1 MAPKTSQAK
10 EHARLQL
17 RDEHGHFIKS
27 AKVNIR
33 TSAVT
38 PFDPAGPVG
47 TGGRERSRI
56 DEFEKPLLQVSITNP
71 FRKILYWL
79 DQIRRHQT
87 TTFAIKL
94 SIPLIALPVVIAGV
108 FSLGRIYGI
117 NFQKSQASPLPS
129 PTTRYQIPDT
139 FLSRAGTLKIAVGDT
154 TRYLLSLKNGEL
166 VVLEIPPTINLSK
179 YQNKQVL
186 VTGTY
191 NKTANILKVSDIAE
205 IEIFNTTAV
214 ASSSAN

>member
-1 MAPKTSQAK
+1 MSQTPQAASKVAK
-10 EHARLQL
+10 KLL

-27 AKVNIR
+27 GDIKAKV
-33 TSAVT
+33 SVST
-38 PFDPAGPVG
+38 PNDVKLNP
-47 TGGRERSRI
+47 
-56 DEFEKPLLQVSITNP
+56 EFEKPLVQVSITNP
-71 FRKILYWL
+71 FKKILYWL

-94 SIPLIALPVVIAGV
+94 SIPLIALPIVIAGV

-117 NFQKSQASPLPS
+117 NFQKTQAPTMPSAPVASPLPV
-129 PTTRYQIPDT
+129 QI
-139 FLSRAGTLKIAVGDT
+139 SRAGTLKIAVGDT

-166 VVLEIPPTINLSK
+166 VVLEIPATINLLK

-191 NKTANILKVSDIAE
+191 NKASNILKVTDIAE
-205 IEIFNTTAV
+205 IQLFNPTVIESTT
-214 ASSSAN
+214 SSSPI